1 MAQFSVKIIRLT
13 GSVLGENQQACFPE
27 LWPTREAAKKD
38 GQRKGTNDYYRNLYN
53 SEMSPSSAEVT
64 YRPEGAGHRART
76 ARVDLSRIPDP
87 EAWLTNRLG
96 PLAQCDIAAPL
107 GEQATQH
114 ARLDG
119 LVTRL
124 TSSMQVVIAT
134 RRAALD
140 ALSARLEAVAP
151 TSFSATTE
159 PREENNS

>member
-1 MAQFSVKIIRLT
+1 
-13 GSVLGENQQACFPE
+13 
-27 LWPTREAAKKD
+27 
-38 GQRKGTNDYYRNLYN
+38 
-53 SEMSPSSAEVT
+53 VT